1 MDGLYLVRNVRN
13 LKVIVKDTR
22 AIFRVQLYYTV

>member
-1 MDGLYLVRNVRN
+1 MDGFYFVCNVKN
-13 LKVIVKDTR
+13 LKVIVKDTS